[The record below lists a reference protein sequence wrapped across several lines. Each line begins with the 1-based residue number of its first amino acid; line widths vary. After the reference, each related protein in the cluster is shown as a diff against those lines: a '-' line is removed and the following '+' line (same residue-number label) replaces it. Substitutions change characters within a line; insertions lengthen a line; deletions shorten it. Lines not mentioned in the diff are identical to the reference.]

1 MMIVTMIDTMSDT
14 MIDTNTGTMIGT
26 LIDTLIDTMNE
37 TMTITINDK
46 KTYISVDAMSDT
58 IGCPM
63 IDTLNTEELLQSN
76 SFISNK
82 WQNIKALDGIAI
94 ESAEGG
100 TAKDTFGGRLT
111 MDFVAER
118 YNNTNCADL
127 RELDFP
133 NCSIRHVDLGN
144 GQVIRIEI

>member
-1 MMIVTMIDTMSDT
+1 MAALSA
-14 MIDTNTGTMIGT
+14 
-26 LIDTLIDTMNE
+26 
-37 TMTITINDK
+37 
-46 KTYISVDAMSDT
+46 VDFD
-58 IGCPM
+58 P
-63 IDTLNTEELLQSN
+63 NVLLSL
-76 SFISNK
+76 
-82 WQNIKALDGIAI
+82 QNIKALDGIAI

-144 GQVIRIEI
+144 GQVRRGGRVVVG

>member
-1 MMIVTMIDTMSDT
+1 MLS
-14 MIDTNTGTMIGT
+14 
-26 LIDTLIDTMNE
+26 L
-37 TMTITINDK
+37 
-46 KTYISVDAMSDT
+46 
-58 IGCPM
+58 
-63 IDTLNTEELLQSN
+63 
-76 SFISNK
+76 
-82 WQNIKALDGIAI
+82 QNIKALDGIAI

-144 GQVIRIEI
+144 GQVNERMND